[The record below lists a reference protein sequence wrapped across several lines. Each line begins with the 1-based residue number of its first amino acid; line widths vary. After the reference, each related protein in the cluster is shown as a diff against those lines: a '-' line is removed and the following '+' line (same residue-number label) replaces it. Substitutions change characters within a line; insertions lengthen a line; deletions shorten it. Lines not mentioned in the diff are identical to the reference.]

1 MTKSA
6 ADENVRFL
14 LMRALNSSTFRET
27 DLKKLALLTSSFTV
41 HDCVS
46 FLSCADKQIAKNQ
59 HTVSRDVTSLAV
71 NRLVSVLKQSSQ
83 DNLGSVMLSL
93 SRLRSNGSPYYLE
106 TVMSSL
112 GRASIQS
119 LEFRDRVLLLH
130 GLAKVSL
137 SAVFV
142 EDLLNKC
149 IEDNESWDHKTGS
162 LLAAFV
168 CRLNRSPSEL
178 IRALEAFSAN
188 QTDRLGEWTPQSI
201 ALYVLSVSKLVKTR
215 LSDPMKTFISDLA
228 NAASPRDFTDQ
239 NACNLIVGLSNL
251 SCDVPEPLISN
262 LLARKLKTQ
271 DIVFLLKSRDP
282 QIAELAL
289 ANLAPSLSPT
299 EAIAVC
305 DVGSINH
312 ADLIAR
318 YLDVQYIDD
327 IEAAFYVMNK
337 LNHRPPILKSF
348 HIPDSLSGHKASQI
362 LSAMCKLD
370 IKDLPTVRILVNRVL
385 QDSTKS
391 SDVAKSI
398 FSVTCLIRD
407 EKERIEL
414 LRELLTRIRIEEL
427 NMIDKRQLIR
437 AACILFQTS
446 KGVNDILIDVLISLH
461 ALSADVCP
469 EKVPAPSRAQLQV
482 KAAISRIVADQTN
495 SLSEEV
501 LVPFIS
507 SYIDILVSPR

>member
-1 MTKSA
+1 
-6 ADENVRFL
+6 
-14 LMRALNSSTFRET
+14 MRASDSSPIREP
-27 DLKKLALLTSSFTV
+27 DLKKLAILSSSFTV
-41 HDCVS
+41 NDCVR
-46 FLSCADKQIAKNQ
+46 FLSCADKLISKNRQ
-59 HTVSRDVTSLAV
+59 SVWREATSLAID
-71 NRLVSVLKQSSQ
+71 RLVSVLKQSSQ
-83 DNLGSVMLSL
+83 ENLGSVMLSL
-93 SRLRSNGSPYYLE
+93 SKLRSNRAPYYLE
-106 TVMSSL
+106 AVMGSL

-130 GLAKVSL
+130 ALGKVSL
-137 SAVFV
+137 SADFV
-142 EDLLNKC
+142 EDILNKC

-178 IRALEAFSAN
+178 LRAFEAFSVN
-188 QTDRLGEWTPQSI
+188 QKDRLGEWTPQSI
-201 ALYVLSVSKLVKTR
+201 ALYVLSVSKLVKTQ
-215 LSDPMKTFISDLA
+215 LSNPMKTFIMDLA
-228 NAASPRDFTDQ
+228 SAASPREFTDQ
-239 NACNLIVGLSNL
+239 NACNLVVGLSNL
-251 SCDVPEPLISN
+251 SCDVPEPLVSN

-282 QIAELAL
+282 KIAEMAL

-362 LSAMCKLD
+362 LSAMSKLD
-370 IKDLPTVRILVNRVL
+370 IKDLPTVRMLVNRVL
-385 QDSTKS
+385 RDSTKS

-398 FSVTCLIRD
+398 FSATCLIKD
-407 EKERIEL
+407 DKERIGL
-414 LRELLTRIRIEEL
+414 LRELLTCIRIQDL
-427 NMIDKRQLIR
+427 NMIDKRQLMR

-446 KGVNDILIDVLISLH
+446 GDINDNLIDVLIRLH
-461 ALSADVCP
+461 ALSADVSP

-482 KAAISRIVADQTN
+482 KATVSRIVAAETE
-495 SLSEEV
+495 SLREEV
-501 LVPFIS
+501 LVPSIS
-507 SYIDILVSPR
+507 SYIDILVCPR